1 MRCLVVISVLTV
13 FGCAGTSLRYTPT
26 QQSTT
31 PVRVRPAA
39 QVEVFMTTPPKR
51 PHVKLGIVESQQEE
65 GSSDGAPE
73 VIAKMRA
80 FAGQHG
86 CDGLVIFANNNSVS
100 ETMLAPGGGSRVY
113 TLSGYRAYCIAYV
126 ADAAPTPAPAPKA
139 PDADLPVV
147 CVPNATQV
155 CYGPGACRGGQSCA
169 ADGRSWSSCDC
180 GPSASPSQPAAAAP

>member
-1 MRCLVVISVLTV
+1 MRCVVLISVLTM
-13 FGCAGTSLRYTPT
+13 FGCAGTSLKYTPT

-39 QVEVFMTTPPKR
+39 QVEVFMTTPPER

-80 FAGQHG
+80 FAGEHG
-86 CDGLVIFANNNSVS
+86 CDGLVIFANNDAVS

-126 ADAAPTPAPAPKA
+126 GGAAPAPKA
-139 PDADLPVV
+139 PPEELPIV

-169 ADGRSWSSCDC
+169 TDGRSWSSCDC
-180 GPSASPSQPAAAAP
+180 GPLPAPSQPAAAAP